1 MMGTCVTNK
10 HTHTDTHRHTQT
22 HTDTHAHILFFSVWW
37 MIGIQPADMRMRSF
51 LHLLPALMQTWH
63 WCASLVVAAL
73 RKVQKCQALSIGNN
87 LESLERIV
95 IIPILDSMYP
105 LFHHQP
111 TGVLNTAQ
119 LSPKRPGHG
128 RKHFLVQHESPC
140 PSGKQ
145 SLMWGPQATA
155 DRRAFQDSSD
165 LNFFFW
171 WNHLFF
177 NPWEDGPGS
186 RWRWKRWERQ
196 CWSYRE
202 PSTIG
207 HWREDSPRLR
217 TLGIGTFR
225 GNADFGAFY
234 FLMVY
239 NHQTS
244 QELLFHQQRHR
255 GNSCFISANK
265 TRQSVQ
271 ILRVACLIWSNCALL
286 HAQLDSTSLQST
298 YRVRQSCV
306 SGGSILRP

>member
-1 MMGTCVTNK
+1 MDLKGSLWYDGNLCNK
-10 HTHTDTHRHTQT
+10 HTHTHS
-22 HTDTHAHILFFSVWW
+22 LFFGLVNGWNSASRYENAFLSAFATSFDANMTLMCESCSGSFAQGAEMSGFIHWKQSW
-37 MIGIQPADMRMRSF
+37 IPRTDCDNPHIGQYVPPISSSTNRSF
-51 LHLLPALMQTWH
+51 EHCSIESETTWARQKRTFSCSMKAH
-63 WCASLVVAAL
+63 AQAASRVWCGGL
-73 RKVQKCQALSIGNN
+73 K
-87 LESLERIV
+87 
-95 IIPILDSMYP
+95 
-105 LFHHQP
+105 
-111 TGVLNTAQ
+111 
-119 LSPKRPGHG
+119 PKRIGELSKIHQIWTF
-128 RKHFLVQHESPC
+128 FL
-140 PSGKQ
+140 
-145 SLMWGPQATA
+145 L
-155 DRRAFQDSSD
+155 
-165 LNFFFW
+165 

-255 GNSCFISANK
+255 GNSCFISAKK